1 MKEKTLDTILTL
13 SVDVGGTGIK
23 ASVLDS
29 DGQMVAK
36 RVRIATPYPFKPENL
51 LDIIGQLSS
60 QLPAYDRISIGFPG
74 VVRKGKILT
83 APHFVSRTGP
93 GIKIEPDPEL
103 LSLWTGFDLDKGVA
117 DLLAKPV
124 KSAND
129 AELQGIAVIEGKGLE
144 LVLTLGTGLGSALF
158 YNGQVAPHLEL
169 AHHPFRKGETYNDQL
184 GNAAL
189 EKVGQDKWC
198 LRVAIAIE
206 NFKILLN
213 YDRCYVGGG
222 NAEFLEGFLNEEVT
236 FVKNIAGILGGIK
249 LWEEGLFPYS

>member
-1 MKEKTLDTILTL
+1 MTL
-13 SVDVGGTGIK
+13 SIDVGGTGIK
-23 ASVLDS
+23 ASVLDN
-29 DGQMVAK
+29 DGQMIAK
-36 RVRIATPYPFKPENL
+36 RVRITTTYPFQPENL

-60 QLPAYDRISIGFPG
+60 QLPAYDRVSIGFPG
-74 VVRKGKILT
+74 VVRQGKVLT

-93 GIKIEPDPEL
+93 GIKLEQDEEL
-103 LSLWTGFDLDKGVA
+103 LSLWTGFALDKAVS
-117 DLLAKPV
+117 DLLGKPV

-129 AELQGIAVIEGKGLE
+129 AELQGIAVIEGIGLE

-184 GNAAL
+184 GNAAF
-189 EKVGQDKWC
+189 EKIGKEKWC
-198 LRVAIAIE
+198 FRVKLAIE

-213 YDRCYVGGG
+213 YDKCYIGGG
-222 NAEFLEGFLNEEVT
+222 NAEFLEGILDEEVT